1 MIILSSVGAQ
11 HATPCAAR
19 RIGEQGMGVREMVR
33 NIASPVGREG
43 VACCAPTKTMNVV
56 EDGREGNHHYLA
68 LRGSRRGA
76 ACYALR
82 RKAHRGM

>member
-1 MIILSSVGAQ
+1 MLT
-11 HATPCAAR
+11 HATPCAVR
-19 RIGEQGMGVREMVR
+19 RIGERVTEHF
-33 NIASPVGREG
+33 SPRGREG

-56 EDGREGNHHYLA
+56 EDGREGNHHCLA

-82 RKAHRGM
+82 RKAHHGVNHDGADGVR